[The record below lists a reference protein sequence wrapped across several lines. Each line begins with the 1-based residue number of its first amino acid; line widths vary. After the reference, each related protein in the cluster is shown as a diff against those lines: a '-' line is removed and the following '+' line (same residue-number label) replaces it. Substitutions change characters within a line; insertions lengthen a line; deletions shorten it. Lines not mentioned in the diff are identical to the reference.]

1 MKKAKNN
8 GGSSASPE
16 SMSDPD
22 ILSLYLNQISNYTLL
37 TREEET
43 AIGKKVERAQSLL
56 ERWEEK
62 YRLSALS
69 QRVYECRKQKLNR
82 FIDELRTLLI
92 VSNLRLV
99 VSIAKKYQG
108 RGLSLPDLI
117 NEGNL
122 GLIEAVKRFDHTKK
136 CRFSTYGTWWIQQAI
151 LKSIADSGRSIRIP
165 LHMQNILMNWDT
177 AANYLRQKNGKVP
190 TNNEVADYL
199 NISERKIN
207 IIVNTSQEI
216 TSLNILIDDEGGT
229 SLIDMIEDNDYS
241 SPFENTFQHA
251 VRDFL
256 KGAMDKLQEREK
268 MVLRLRFGLGD
279 EGPMTLEAIGK
290 RLGITRERV
299 RQIQNKAIQKLQQ
312 LQEMRSFIGAEF

>member
-1 MKKAKNN
+1 MKKVKNH
-8 GGSSASPE
+8 GGSSGSPE

-22 ILSLYLNQISNYTLL
+22 ILSLYLNQISNYKLL

-43 AIGKKVERAQSLL
+43 AIAKKIEKAHYLS
-56 ERWEEK
+56 EGWEEK
-62 YRLSALS
+62 CRTGSLP
-69 QRVYECRKQKLNR
+69 QKVYERRKQKLDR

-177 AANYLRQKNGKVP
+177 AANYLRQKNGKAP
-190 TNNEVADYL
+190 TNTEVANYL
-199 NISERKIN
+199 NISERKVD

-216 TSLNILIDDEGGT
+216 TSLNILIDDDGGT
-229 SLIDMIEDNDYS
+229 SLIDMIEDIEYS

-256 KGAMDKLQEREK
+256 KDAMEKLQEREK
-268 MVLRLRFGLGD
+268 LVLRLRFGFGE
-279 EGPMTLEAIGK
+279 EGPMTLESIGR

-312 LQEMRSFIGAEF
+312 VQEMRSFSGVEQ